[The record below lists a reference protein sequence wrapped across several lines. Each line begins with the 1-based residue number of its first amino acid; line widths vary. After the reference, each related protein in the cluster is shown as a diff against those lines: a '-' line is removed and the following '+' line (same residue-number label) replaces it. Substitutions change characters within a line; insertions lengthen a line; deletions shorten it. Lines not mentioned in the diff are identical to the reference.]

1 MDGPT
6 TAPATRREQP
16 AVAAANRRLH
26 WACGSR
32 PAPGWTNSDLKP
44 GPGVELACDIRHGLP
59 LPDDSFD
66 YVASMHGLQE
76 IPCLELVPVLRELRR
91 VLKPAGVLR
100 LGLPD
105 LDRAIRAYVENDRG
119 YFLIADEEVESLA
132 GKLSVQM
139 TWYGNSRTL
148 LTYDFVAEL
157 AGKAGFAEIRRSRY
171 RETASPYPGIVEL
184 DNRPKESF
192 FVEAVK

>member
-1 MDGPT
+1 MDRST
-6 TAPATRREQP
+6 TAPATGREP
-16 AVAAANRRLH
+16 PGVTAALRRLH
-26 WACGSR
+26 WGCGSR
-32 PAPGWTNSDLKP
+32 VVPGWTNSDRKA
-44 GPGVELACDIRHGLP
+44 GPGVDLACDIRGGLP
-59 LPDDSFD
+59 VADDSFD
-66 YVASMHGLQE
+66 YVASMHALQE
-76 IPCLELVPVLRELRR
+76 VPYLELVPVLRELRR

-119 YFLIADEEVESLA
+119 YFLVPDDEAESLA

-148 LTYDFVAEL
+148 LAYDFVAEL
-157 AGKAGFAEIRRSRY
+157 AGKAGFAEVRRCRY
-171 RETASPYPGIVEL
+171 RETASPYPGIVAL